1 MLIALWIIN
10 ALLAVAFLG
19 AGLNKIVRTKETL
32 LTGGMGWVEN
42 QPESRIKLVGTLEV
56 LGALGLI
63 LPLLTHMAPILTPI
77 AAVALAGLLV
87 GAIVTH
93 TRRGEKFVP
102 AASLLVVSVASAILG
117 FMVVLA

>member
-1 MLIALWIIN
+1 M
-10 ALLAVAFLG
+10 
-19 AGLNKIVRTKETL
+19 
-32 LTGGMGWVEN
+32 
-42 QPESRIKLVGTLEV
+42 
-56 LGALGLI
+56 I

>member
-42 QPESRIKLVGTLEV
+42 QPMPPVRRVSLVRTI
-56 LGALGLI
+56 GALGLI

>member
-32 LTGGMGWVEN
+32 LTVGMGWVEN